1 MHNAREAGD
10 KMADPSKGSLIFAP
24 YRALGFCCN
33 DVPLRVYARGDSF
46 LVATAVGKSHH
57 VYNVSSGKGSSSEES
72 GQHFTLLAIPMQ
84 TALSMSYCTLQKN
97 ACGPVLA
104 NS

>member
-10 KMADPSKGSLIFAP
+10 KMADPSKGSRIFAP

-72 GQHFTLLAIPMQ
+72 RVVLYIA
-84 TALSMSYCTLQKN
+84 SYPYADSTEH
-97 ACGPVLA
+97 V
-104 NS
+104 